1 MGAIELLQ
9 LIGAAADIAKELGVA
24 DKIIADM
31 RVQGR
36 HTATEAETSILK
48 VQAPTIHEAASKQ
61 AMMARVLGAPP

>member
-1 MGAIELLQ
+1 MPILELLQ

-36 HTATEAETSILK
+36 HTATADETAVLK

-61 AMMARVLGAPP
+61 AMMAKVLGA